1 MKTTLKKL
9 AGAVNLKK
17 SVALLTAIIFVL
29 TSVVGQG
36 YAGLIP
42 GTMPVINS
50 VALKGIENK
59 VIPFNV
65 GKITDALYS
74 G

>member
-1 MKTTLKKL
+1 MTSKIINVFWSKKL
-9 AGAVNLKK
+9 TATVTAVSFFIM
-17 SVALLTAIIFVL
+17 SV
-29 TSVVGQG
+29 SQG